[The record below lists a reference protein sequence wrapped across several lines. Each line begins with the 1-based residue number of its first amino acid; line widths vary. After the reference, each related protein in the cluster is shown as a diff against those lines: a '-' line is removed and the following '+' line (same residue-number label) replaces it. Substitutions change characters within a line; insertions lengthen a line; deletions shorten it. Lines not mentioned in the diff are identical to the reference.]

1 MISRKIYK
9 FLHDFFT
16 NDKKALLV
24 TGARQI
30 GKTYS
35 IRHVGNQDFEVFV
48 EINFYKKPEAIGLFN
63 GAKDVS
69 DVLFRLSSIADKPLI
84 PGKTLIFFDEV
95 QHCPEIV
102 TWIKFLVEDGTY
114 RYVLSG
120 SLLGTEMKGI
130 RSIPVGYMSIRDMY
144 PIDFEEF
151 VSAVGVNQDII
162 ERLRENFTK
171 LESVDSFVHGK
182 MLELMK
188 LYLIVGGMPAMV
200 QRYLDT
206 NDLQRVTAEQR
217 DILRLYREDIT
228 QYDTD
233 SRFLINDI
241 FDMIPSELNTK
252 NKRFIL
258 KNLNEG
264 RKFDRMWPG
273 FLWLSNAGVALP
285 TFNVSELKVPLVLS
299 KNRNLFKLF
308 QNDVGLLACQYAQGI
323 QTKILSGDLNINFG
337 SIFENLA
344 AQELTAHGFPLYYYN
359 NKKSGELDFVIEENG
374 KTVPIEIKSGKDYDR
389 HNALSNVMSNP
400 EYDIDRAYV
409 FCNENIRTAEKI
421 CYIPIYMLMFLQNEQ
436 NQWDKKSSI
445 FKIDI
450 GVLGKA

>member
-1 MISRKIYK
+1 MISRKIYR
-9 FLHDFFT
+9 FLHDFFA
-16 NDKKALLV
+16 NEKKALLI

-35 IRHVGNQDFEVFV
+35 IRHIGKEDFDVFI
-48 EINFYKKPEAIGLFN
+48 EINFYKTPEAVNLFN
-63 GAKDVS
+63 GAKNVS
-69 DVLFRLSSIADKPLI
+69 DILFRLSSLADKPLV
-84 PGKTLIFFDEV
+84 PGKTLVFFDEV

-130 RSIPVGYMSIRDMY
+130 RSVPVGYMSIHDMY
-144 PIDFEEF
+144 PLDFEEF
-151 VSAVGVNQDII
+151 VSALGINQNII
-162 ERLRENFTK
+162 GRLQENFAL
-171 LESVDSFVHGK
+171 LEPVDSFVHGK
-182 MLELMK
+182 MLELIK
-188 LYLIVGGMPAMV
+188 LYLIVGGMPAVV
-200 QRYLDT
+200 QRYIDT

-228 QYDTD
+228 QYDKD
-233 SRFLINDI
+233 NRFLISEI
-241 FDMIPSELNTK
+241 FDLIPSELNAK

-273 FLWLSNAGVALP
+273 FLWLSNARVALP
-285 TFNVSELKVPLVLS
+285 TFNVSELKLPLVLS

-323 QTKILSGDLNINFG
+323 QAKILSGELEINFG
-337 SIFENLA
+337 SVFENLA

-359 NKKSGELDFVIEENG
+359 SKKSGELDFVIEADG

-389 HNALSNVMSNP
+389 HNALSNVMSNSD
-400 EYDIDRAYV
+400 YDIDRAYV
-409 FCNENIRTAEKI
+409 FCNENVRTSGKI
-421 CYIPIYMLMFLQNEQ
+421 CYLPIYMLMFLQNEQ
-436 NQWDKKSSI
+436 KQRNETPSI
-445 FKIDI
+445 FKID
-450 GVLGKA
+450 LGALGLT

>member
-1 MISRKIYK
+1 MISRKIYG
-9 FLHDFFT
+9 FLHDFFA

-35 IRHVGNQDFEVFV
+35 IKHVGNQDFEVFV
-48 EINFYKKPEAIGLFN
+48 EINFYKTPEAVSLFN

-69 DVLFRLSSIADKPLI
+69 DVLFRLSSLADKPLI

-102 TWIKFLVEDGTY
+102 TWIKFLVEDGTC

-144 PIDFEEF
+144 PLDFEEF

-162 ERLRENFTK
+162 GRLRENFTK

-182 MLELMK
+182 MLELIK
-188 LYLIVGGMPAMV
+188 LYLIVGGMPAVV

-228 QYDTD
+228 QYDKD

-241 FDMIPSELNTK
+241 FDMIPSELNAK

-264 RKFDRMWPG
+264 RKFDRVWPG
-273 FLWLSNAGVALP
+273 FPRPSHAFFPLP
-285 TFNVSELKVPLVLS
+285 TFNVLELKVPLVLS

-323 QTKILSGDLNINFG
+323 QTRILSGELDINFG

-409 FCNENIRTAEKI
+409 FCNENIRTTGKI
-421 CYIPIYMLMFLQNEQ
+421 CYIPIYMLMFLKNEQ
-436 NQWDKKSSI
+436 NQPGETHSV
-445 FKIDI
+445 FKIDL
-450 GVLGKA
+450 GALGKA

>member
-1 MISRKIYK
+1 MISRKIYR
-9 FLHDFFT
+9 FLHDFFA

-35 IRHVGNQDFEVFV
+35 IKHVGNQDFEVFV
-48 EINFYKKPEAIGLFN
+48 EINFYKTPEAVSLFN

-69 DVLFRLSSIADKPLI
+69 DVLFRLSSLADKPLI

-114 RYVLSG
+114 RYILSG

-144 PIDFEEF
+144 PLDFEEF
-151 VSAVGVNQDII
+151 VSAVGVNHDII
-162 ERLRENFTK
+162 ERLRENFIK
-171 LESVDSFVHGK
+171 LKPADNFVHGK

-188 LYLIVGGMPAMV
+188 LYLIVGGMPAVV

-228 QYDTD
+228 QYDKD

-241 FDMIPSELNTK
+241 FDMIPSELNAK

-264 RKFDRMWPG
+264 RKFGRVWPG
-273 FLWLSNAGVALP
+273 FLGLSNAGVTLP

-323 QTKILSGDLNINFG
+323 QTRILSGELDINFG

-409 FCNENIRTAEKI
+409 FCNENIRTTGKI
-421 CYIPIYMLMFLQNEQ
+421 CYIPIYMLMFLKNEQ
-436 NQWDKKSSI
+436 NQPGETHSV
-445 FKIDI
+445 FKIDL
-450 GVLGKA
+450 GALGKA

>member
-1 MISRKIYK
+1 MISRKIYR
-9 FLHDFFT
+9 FLHDFFA
-16 NDKKALLV
+16 NEKKALLI

-35 IRHVGNQDFEVFV
+35 IRHIGKEDFDVFI
-48 EINFYKKPEAIGLFN
+48 EINFYKTPEAVNLFN
-63 GAKDVS
+63 GAKNVS
-69 DVLFRLSSIADKPLI
+69 DILFRLSSLADKPLV
-84 PGKTLIFFDEV
+84 PGKTLVFFDEV

-130 RSIPVGYMSIRDMY
+130 RSVPVGYMSIHDMY
-144 PIDFEEF
+144 PLDFEEF
-151 VSAVGVNQDII
+151 VSALGINQNII
-162 ERLRENFTK
+162 GRLQENFAL
-171 LESVDSFVHGK
+171 LEPVDSFVHGK
-182 MLELMK
+182 MLELIK
-188 LYLIVGGMPAMV
+188 LYLIVGGMPAVV
-200 QRYLDT
+200 QRYIDT

-228 QYDTD
+228 QYDKD
-233 SRFLINDI
+233 NRFLISEI
-241 FDMIPSELNTK
+241 FDLIPSELNAK

-285 TFNVSELKVPLVLS
+285 TFNVSELKLPLVLS

-323 QTKILSGDLNINFG
+323 QAKILSGELEINFG
-337 SIFENLA
+337 SVFENLA

-359 NKKSGELDFVIEENG
+359 SKKSGELDFVIEADG

-389 HNALSNVMSNP
+389 HNALSNVMSNSD
-400 EYDIDRAYV
+400 YDIDRAYV
-409 FCNENIRTAEKI
+409 FCNENVRTSGKI
-421 CYIPIYMLMFLQNEQ
+421 CYLPIYMLMFLQNEQ
-436 NQWDKKSSI
+436 KQRNETPSI
-445 FKIDI
+445 FKID
-450 GVLGKA
+450 LGALGLT

>member
-1 MISRKIYK
+1 MISRKIYR
-9 FLHDFFT
+9 FLHDFFA

-35 IRHVGNQDFEVFV
+35 IKHVGNQDFEVFV
-48 EINFYKKPEAIGLFN
+48 EINFYKTPEAVSLFN

-69 DVLFRLSSIADKPLI
+69 DVLFRLSSLADKPLI

-114 RYVLSG
+114 RYILSG

-144 PIDFEEF
+144 PLDFEEF
-151 VSAVGVNQDII
+151 VSAVGVNHDII
-162 ERLRENFTK
+162 ERLRENFIK
-171 LESVDSFVHGK
+171 LKPADNFVHGK

-188 LYLIVGGMPAMV
+188 LCLIVGGMPAVV

-228 QYDTD
+228 QYDKD

-241 FDMIPSELNTK
+241 FDMIPSELNAK

-323 QTKILSGDLNINFG
+323 QTRILSGELDINFG

-409 FCNENIRTAEKI
+409 FCNENIRTTGKI
-421 CYIPIYMLMFLQNEQ
+421 CYIPIYMLMFLKNEQ
-436 NQWDKKSSI
+436 NQPGETHSV
-445 FKIDI
+445 FKIDL
-450 GVLGKA
+450 GALGKA

>member
-1 MISRKIYK
+1 MISRKIDG
-9 FLHDFFT
+9 FLHDFFAT
-16 NDKKALLV
+16 DTKALLV
-24 TGARQI
+24 TGARQV
-30 GKTYS
+30 GKTFS
-35 IRHVGNQDFEVFV
+35 IRHIGNQDFEFFV
-48 EINFYKKPEAIGLFN
+48 EINFYRNPEAVSLFN
-63 GAKDVS
+63 GAKNVS
-69 DVLFRLSSIADKPLI
+69 DVLFRLSSLSDRPLA
-84 PGKTLIFFDEV
+84 PGKTLVFFDEV

-130 RSIPVGYMSIRDMY
+130 RSVPVGYMSMYDMY
-144 PIDFEEF
+144 PLDFEEF
-151 VSAVGVNQDII
+151 VSAVGVNPNII
-162 ERLRENFTK
+162 ERLRENFAK
-171 LESVDSFVHGK
+171 MEPADNFVHEK

-188 LYLIVGGMPAMV
+188 LYLIVGGMPAVV

-206 NDLQRVTAEQR
+206 NDLQRVTAEQH

-228 QYDTD
+228 QYDKD

-241 FDMIPSELNTK
+241 FDLIPSELNAK

-264 RKFDRMWPG
+264 KKFDRMWPG

-285 TFNVSELKVPLVLS
+285 TFNVSEVKAPLVLS

-323 QTKILSGDLNINFG
+323 QTKILSGELDMNFG
-337 SIFENLA
+337 AIFENLA

-359 NKKSGELDFVIEENG
+359 NKRSGELDFVIEENG

-400 EYDIDRAYV
+400 DYDIDRAYV
-409 FCNENIRTAEKI
+409 FCNENIRTAGKI
-421 CYIPIYMLMFLQNEQ
+421 CYVPIYMLMFLQNEQ
-436 NQWDKKSSI
+436 IRSNETPSI
-445 FKIDI
+445 FKIDL
-450 GVLGKA
+450 GVLGNI

>member
-120 SLLGTEMKGI
+120 S
-130 RSIPVGYMSIRDMY
+130 
-144 PIDFEEF
+144 
-151 VSAVGVNQDII
+151 SAVGVNPDII
-162 ERLRENFTK
+162 GRLRDNFTN

-182 MLELMK
+182 MLELIK
-188 LYLIVGGMPAMV
+188 LYLIVGGMPAVV

-228 QYDTD
+228 QYDKD

-241 FDMIPSELNTK
+241 FDIIPSELNAK

-308 QNDVGLLACQYAQGI
+308 QNDVGLLACQYSPGI
-323 QTKILSGDLNINFG
+323 QTKILSGELDINFG

-400 EYDIDRAYV
+400 DYDIDRAYV
-409 FCNENIRTAEKI
+409 FCNENTRTSGKI

-436 NQWDKKSSI
+436 NQWDEKSSI